1 MTRINVDSKMRSDPR
16 FHVAAAILDRSV
28 HEVRDRVLDVWF
40 ACADHRSE
48 TIPAKW
54 VDIAA
59 GVDGFG
65 AALVRADLA
74 THVEPD
80 HLRIAGVEERIRYLK
95 ELAAK
100 AKAGGSRSGEVRA
113 SKKTKRTVHARGTE
127 RFESAEASASRE
139 RNPLTLALSP
149 DPALAQIP
157 PNPPSG
163 GSLTSGKGAK
173 RGPKADVSLEASR
186 LAATV
191 LETLG
196 GYSGVRYTVAPAH
209 ARLIASRLAEGLTVL
224 DLRKV
229 AWYCARVLKWT
240 DTPEPGKPDMRRFLR
255 PETLY
260 GPQTIA
266 RYLDAAR
273 TEYRDRFG
281 TDEDVSKE
289 EEDNGTGGA

>member
-1 MTRINVDSKMRSDPR
+1 MTRINVDSKMRTDPR
-16 FHVAAAILDRSV
+16 FHVAAALLGRSV

-48 TIPAKW
+48 TIPARW

-59 GVDGFG
+59 GLDGFG
-65 AALVRADLA
+65 EALVKADLA
-74 THVEPD
+74 KHAEPD

-95 ELAAK
+95 DLAAK

-113 SKKTKRTVHARGTE
+113 SKRGKRTVRAGGSVG
-127 RFESAEASASRE
+127 FDSVEANASHE
-139 RNPLTLALSP
+139 RNPLSLALSLSP
-149 DPALAQIP
+149 DPALSQIP
-157 PNPPSG
+157 PNPPLG
-163 GSLTSGKGAK
+163 GSRSPGKRGAK
-173 RGPKADVSLEASR
+173 PDIAPEAFKQ
-186 LAATV
+186 AATV

-196 GYSGVRYTVAPAH
+196 GYSGVRYTVSPVH

-229 AWYCARVLKWT
+229 AWYCARVLQWGEP
-240 DTPEPGKPDMRRFLR
+240 PEPGKTDMRRFLR

-273 TEYRDRFG
+273 SEYRARFK
-281 TDEDVSKE
+281 TDADVSKE
-289 EEDNGTGGA
+289 EEDNGSGGA